1 MSAPAPPRAR
11 FIVVE
16 GIECSGKSTLL
27 SALAERLRSDG
38 CDVLVTREPGGT
50 PLGEAVRRIV
60 LDRSISASAMTEAL
74 LMNAARAQHVS
85 DTIRPALQS
94 DRTVL
99 CDRYV
104 DSTLAYQGYGR
115 GLDLEMLR
123 ALCDAATGGLM
134 PDATLIVDVPIAVS
148 RERMRS
154 RGVAADRMEA
164 EDDGFHE
171 RVRRGYVELSKRGGS
186 LLLDGTVEA
195 SAVLNEALAR
205 LGASLKRRK

>member
-85 DTIRPALQS
+85 DTIRPALERG
-94 DRTVL
+94 RTVL

-171 RVRRGYVELSKRGGS
+171 RVRLGYVELSKRGGS